1 MIYGIGIDIIE
12 TARIQT
18 KLEKESGMREYLFSQ
33 DEISYCE
40 AMANR
45 YEHYAARFA
54 AKEALLKA
62 LGIGLSD
69 AYDLHAAEV
78 IHLPSGQPQF
88 KFDTKWNEFLALK
101 GELRI
106 HVSLSH
112 LKDTACAMVVI
123 DY

>member
-12 TARIQT
+12 TSRIKS
-18 KLEKESGMREYLFSQ
+18 KLEKESGMREFIFSP
-33 DEISYCE
+33 DEIAYCE
-40 AMANR
+40 AMTNR

-69 AYDLHAAEV
+69 ACNLQAAEI

-88 KFDTKWNEFLALK
+88 KFDTTWKELLALK

-106 HVSLSH
+106 HVTLSH
-112 LKDTACAMVVI
+112 VKDTACAMVAI
-123 DY
+123 EY